1 LVFKNEDEDEKF
13 SRSKKV
19 QILAYTAVVE
29 LLRLVSKWEIV
40 GCGA

>member
-13 SRSKKV
+13 AKSKKV
-19 QILAYTAVVE
+19 QNSAYTTMVE
-29 LLRLVSKWEIV
+29 LLRSVSKREIV

>member
-13 SRSKKV
+13 ARSKKV
-19 QILAYTAVVE
+19 QSPAYTTMVE

>member
-13 SRSKKV
+13 SRSTKV
-19 QILAYTAVVE
+19 QSPTYIAVVE
-29 LLRLVSKWEIV
+29 LLRSLSKREIV